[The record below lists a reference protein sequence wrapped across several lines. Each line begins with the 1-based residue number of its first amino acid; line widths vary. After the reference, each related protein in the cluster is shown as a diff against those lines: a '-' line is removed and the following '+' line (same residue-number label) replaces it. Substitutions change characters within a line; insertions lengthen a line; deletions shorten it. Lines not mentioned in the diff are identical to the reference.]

1 MTPNP
6 HRPSPLRVLSQL
18 IFRERAVR
26 GPAAIELDVFALQ
39 VAREQSLLRTRRAE
53 SAAIEAHLEHIR
65 NGLAAAL
72 TDAVT
77 PGVITA
83 AEAREVCGELID
95 TTLETRAHT
104 AALNRMAS

>member
-1 MTPNP
+1 
-6 HRPSPLRVLSQL
+6 VLSQL

-39 VAREQSLLRTRRAE
+39 IGREQSLLRTRTAE

-65 NGLAAAL
+65 QGLAAAL
-72 TDAVT
+72 TDAKT

-95 TTLETRAHT
+95 TTLETHAHT
-104 AALNRMAS
+104 AALNGMAS